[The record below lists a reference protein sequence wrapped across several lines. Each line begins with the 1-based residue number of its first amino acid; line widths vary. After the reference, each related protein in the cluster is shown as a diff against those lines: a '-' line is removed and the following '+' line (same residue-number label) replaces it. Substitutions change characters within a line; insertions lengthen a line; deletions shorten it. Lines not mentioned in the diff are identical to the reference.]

1 MQRLTRFD
9 YQARSPITMKTMNTN
24 PTLSIFVKTLASIAA
39 CSSIAAHADDGSSWK
54 FSGFGTLGAV
64 VSSTDQAEFRSSYR
78 QSRGADESPDLGVD
92 SRLGLQA
99 NAKFNETF
107 SAVGQVLA
115 SRRDG
120 SDKPVVEW
128 LFGQA
133 AVTPWLDLRAGR
145 MVLPVFL
152 FSDTRSVGFAQHWV
166 RAPQEAYALYPPS
179 SFDGGMVQLHSS
191 VGDVNMNLQVS
202 AGQAEAKMFV
212 STRKA
217 SLSYDKLYSVNL
229 TAERGDWTARV
240 GRTQSPSVQL
250 TNLGPLPQT
259 DDVFSGMGLQYD
271 NGKLLVVSEYL
282 TRRNSAKLFDSNSYY
297 ASAGY
302 RFGSVMPYLT
312 ISHIEAKGTR
322 NVGITGSTQ
331 AVGMRWDAMKN
342 VAIKTQLER
351 LKPTSQYV
359 NYTAP
364 FNANKPKFNV
374 LSVTADF
381 VF

>member
-1 MQRLTRFD
+1 
-9 YQARSPITMKTMNTN
+9 
-24 PTLSIFVKTLASIAA
+24 
-39 CSSIAAHADDGSSWK
+39 WK

-64 VSSTDQAEFRSSYR
+64 VSSTDQAEFRSSLR
-78 QSRGADESPDLGVD
+78 QSRGADESGDLGVD

-99 NAKFNETF
+99 NFKLNETF
-107 SAVGQVLA
+107 SAVAQVLT

-152 FSDTRSVGFAQHWV
+152 FSDTRSVGYAQHWV
-166 RAPQEAYALYPPS
+166 RAPQEAYSAYPPS

-202 AGQAEAKMFV
+202 AGQAAAKLFV
-212 STRKA
+212 SNREAT
-217 SLSYDKLYSVNL
+217 LTYDKLYSVNL
-229 TAERGDWTARV
+229 TAERGDWTARI
-240 GRTQSPSVQL
+240 GRTQSPKVDIA
-250 TNLGPLPQT
+250 NLGPLPPS
-259 DDVFSGMGLQYD
+259 DDVFSGAGLQYD

-282 TRRNSAKLFDSNSYY
+282 TRRNSAKTLDSNGYY

-312 ISHIEAKGTR
+312 SSHTEAKGLR
-322 NVGITGSTQ
+322 NAGTSGSTQ
-331 AVGMRWDAMKN
+331 AVGVRWDALKN
-342 VAIKTQLER
+342 VALKTQLER
-351 LKPTSQYV
+351 LKPTTQDVHATPAFS
-359 NYTAP
+359 TT
-364 FNANKPKFNV
+364 KPKFNV

>member
-1 MQRLTRFD
+1 MTI
-9 YQARSPITMKTMNTN
+9 SPQSRH
-24 PTLSIFVKTLASIAA
+24 LVRALASLALF
-39 CSSIAAHADDGSSWK
+39 STMGVHADEGSAWK

-64 VSSTDQAEFRSSYR
+64 VTSTDQTEFRSAYR
-78 QSRGADESPDLGVD
+78 QSRGADDSGDLGVD
-92 SRLGLQA
+92 SRLGMQA
-99 NAKFNETF
+99 NFKLNETF
-107 SAVGQVLA
+107 SAVGQLLA

-152 FSDTRSVGFAQHWV
+152 FSDTRSVGYAQHWV

-179 SFDGGMVQLHSS
+179 SFDGGMVHLHSS
-191 VGDVNMNLQVS
+191 VGDVNVNLQIS

-212 STRKA
+212 NTRNVT
-217 SLSYDKLYSVNL
+217 LTYDKLYSVNL

-240 GRTQSPSVQL
+240 GRTQSPKVQL
-250 TNLGPLPQT
+250 SNLGTLPQS
-259 DDVFSGMGLQYD
+259 DDVFSGLGLQYD

-282 TRRNSAKLFDSNSYY
+282 TRRNSAHLFDSNSYY

-302 RFGSVMPYLT
+302 RFGSVMPYVT
-312 ISHIEAKGTR
+312 GSHIEAKGSR
-322 NVGITGSTQ
+322 NAGGSGSTQ
-331 AVGMRWDAMKN
+331 AVGVRWDALKN

-359 NYTAP
+359 HYTTA

>member
-1 MQRLTRFD
+1 MTI
-9 YQARSPITMKTMNTN
+9 SPKLSGLVKALVSFGLCSTM
-24 PTLSIFVKTLASIAA
+24 
-39 CSSIAAHADDGSSWK
+39 AAHADEGMAWK

-64 VSSTDQAEFRSSYR
+64 FNSTDLAEFRSSYR
-78 QSRGADESPDLGVD
+78 QSGGAGESGDLGVD

-99 NAKFNETF
+99 NVKFNETF

-120 SDKPVVEW
+120 SEKPEVEW

-179 SFDGGMVQLHSS
+179 SFDGGMVHLHSS
-191 VGDVNMNLQVS
+191 VGDVNVNLQVS
-202 AGQAEAKMFV
+202 AGQADAKIYAV
-212 STRKA
+212 NREI
-217 SLSYDKLYSVNL
+217 SLTYDKLYSVNL

-240 GRTQSPSVQL
+240 GRTQSPEVKIG
-250 TNLGPLPQT
+250 NLGPMPKS
-259 DDVFSGMGLQYD
+259 DDVFSGVGLQYD
-271 NGKLLVVSEYL
+271 NGKLLLVSEYL
-282 TRRNSAKLFDSNSYY
+282 TRRNSSKLFDSNSYY

-302 RFGSVMPYLT
+302 RFGSVMPYFSS
-312 ISHIEAKGTR
+312 SHIESTGLR
-322 NVGITGSTQ
+322 NAGNSGSTQ
-331 AVGMRWDAMKN
+331 AVGVRWDALKN
-342 VAIKTQLER
+342 VAFKTQLER
-351 LKPTSQYV
+351 LQPTYQYV
-359 NYTAP
+359 HFTPA
-364 FNANKPKFNV
+364 FGATKPKINV